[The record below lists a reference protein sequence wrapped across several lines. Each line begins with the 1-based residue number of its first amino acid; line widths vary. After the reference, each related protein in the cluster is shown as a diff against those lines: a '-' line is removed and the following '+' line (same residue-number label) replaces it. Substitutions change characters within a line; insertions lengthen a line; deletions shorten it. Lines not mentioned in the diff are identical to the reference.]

1 MNDKYKRYSIIALA
15 MVLLVT
21 IFSANQ
27 AIQLKF
33 DYDFEKFFP
42 QEDDDL
48 DFFKEYRSTFEND
61 NDFVLFALKSEN
73 GIFNQVFLKKVIDF
87 TDSLKKLPHVREVIS
102 PIEAQYPKLDFS
114 SIGEFQQLYFHVDQ
128 PEKYLEDSLFIL
140 TSKDPISSVVELEK
154 GVVVIVLK
162 NKELINKADSDELSK
177 AIKNLVDQTDFK
189 QIYVIGKILGQQMYI
204 DIMKVEFATFMG
216 ISIIIL
222 IIFLIIAY
230 RSFWGILIPMTT
242 VLLSV
247 VLSLGIMQLFGR
259 PLNMMTT
266 LLPVIMLV
274 VGMSDVVHL
283 VAKYLEEIR
292 LGRTK
297 VEAIKNMLKNVGLAT
312 LLTSITTALGFVTL
326 IFVNMEPVKDFGIF
340 TAVGVMCAFLV
351 AIVFIPAIFYLVK
364 VPKVV
369 DTNKSNS
376 EWDHLLRKFFLWLLY
391 HRKAVLGSYIFI
403 AVISIAGMSLIKFDY
418 FLMQEL
424 GENDPL
430 AEEMRFFEDNF
441 EGIRP
446 FEMAI
451 VAKKEGSSVY
461 DFEVM
466 HEINKMEDYL
476 TDRYQVGQMISPTT
490 PFKYINRA
498 MRSGK
503 PEFYTFPDKEKRYE
517 YISEKLQDMG
527 MQAQLKEII
536 SEDGKMARLS
546 GRMVDPGSRE
556 VLFRNDTLQRFYET
570 QIDTTLIDY
579 KLTGTPVIIDKSS
592 RYLAMNVLTGL
603 GIAFLLIA
611 VIMSILFKS
620 IKMGLISLIPN
631 LYPILMVAGIIGFF
645 GVDLNITTSIVFT
658 VAFGIAVD
666 DTIHFLSRYA
676 QEIKKGKS
684 NLYAIKRTY
693 LSTGKAI
700 VITSIILLGG
710 FSSLIFSSFMSTFYI
725 GVFVS
730 LTLLF
735 AVITD
740 MMLLPLVLM
749 LLNKDKVK

>member
-1 MNDKYKRYSIIALA
+1 MNDKYKKYSIIALTF
-15 MVLLVT
+15 VLLIT

-27 AIQLKF
+27 AIKLRF

-61 NDFVLFALKSEN
+61 NDFVLFALKSDN
-73 GIFNQVFLKKVIDF
+73 GIFNQDFLKKVEAF
-87 TDSLKKLPHVREVIS
+87 TDSLKKLPHTREVIS
-102 PIEAQYPKLDFS
+102 PIEAKYPRLDFS
-114 SIGEFQQLYFHVDQ
+114 SIGEFQEPYFHVDQ
-128 PEKYLEDSLFIL
+128 PEKYESDSLFIAI
-140 TSKDPISSVVELEK
+140 SNDPIANVVELNK
-154 GVVVIVLK
+154 GVIVIVLK
-162 NKELINKADSDELSK
+162 NKELINKADSDELGT
-177 AIKNLVDQTDFK
+177 AINNLVEQTDFK
-189 QIYVIGKILGQQMYI
+189 QIYVIGKILGQQLYI

-216 ISIIIL
+216 ISIFIL
-222 IIFLIIAY
+222 IIFLILAY

-247 VLSLGIMQLFGR
+247 VLSLGVMQLFGR

-292 LGRTK
+292 LGRSK

-326 IFVNMEPVKDFGIF
+326 IFVNMEPVQDFGVF
-340 TAVGVMCAFLV
+340 TAVGVMCAFMI

-364 VPKVV
+364 IPKVG
-369 DTNKSNS
+369 DSRKSNS
-376 EWDHLLRKFFLWLLY
+376 DWDQLLRKLFLLLIQY
-391 HRKAVLGSYIFI
+391 RKPVLIAYISVGVVAI
-403 AVISIAGMSLIKFDY
+403 VGMTMIKFDY

-424 GENDPL
+424 GENDPM

-441 EGIRP
+441 HGIRP

-451 VAKKEGSSVY
+451 VVKKKSSSIY

-466 HEINKMEDYL
+466 HEINKMENYL

-503 PEFYTFPDKEKRYE
+503 PEFYIFPDKEKRYD
-517 YISEKLQDMG
+517 YIADQLQDLG
-527 MQAQLKEII
+527 MQKQLTEII

-556 VLFRNDTLQRFYET
+556 VLFRNDTLQQFYQS

-592 RYLAMNVLTGL
+592 RYLALNVLSGL
-603 GIAFLLIA
+603 GIAFVIIA

-631 LYPILMVAGIIGFF
+631 LYPILLVAGIIGYF
-645 GVDLNITTSIVFT
+645 GIDLNITTSIVFT

-710 FSSLIFSSFMSTFYI
+710 FSSLIFSNFMSTFYI

-735 AVITD
+735 AVVTD

-749 LLNKDKVK
+749 YWNKDKMK